1 MSELATY
8 ALERLWEDGEF
19 VLSRG
24 VRQGDS
30 TAVFVLSPALEQPV
44 PETFRRL
51 EYVYSLRH
59 ELDSDWAARPL
70 ALVRHDGR
78 PALEL
83 EDRGGNLLEERLGQ
97 PMEVPQFLRLAISVA
112 AALGRLHAQ
121 GLIHRSLRPAN
132 VYLDLVSGKARL
144 ISIYTAPRLP
154 SGRSVP
160 DSLEP
165 TDATLAYMAPEQ
177 TGRMNRSTDSR
188 SDLYA
193 YGILLYKMV
202 TGVLP
207 FAAKDSMEW
216 IHCHVAIQPV
226 PPNQRVKGVPEQISA
241 IIMKLLAKIPEE
253 RYQTA
258 AGVERD
264 LGQCLEAL
272 EPGGQ
277 IAPFPVGVHDVPDQL
292 LISEKLYGRDSE
304 IDTLLTAFERVASDG
319 TPEWFV

>member
-51 EYVYSLRH
+51 EYVYALRH

-78 PALEL
+78 PALEM

-97 PMEVPQFLRLAISVA
+97 PMEVQHFLRLAISVA
-112 AALGRLHAQ
+112 AALGRLHSQ

-132 VYLDLVSGKARL
+132 VYLDLVSGRARL
-144 ISIYTAPRLP
+144 ISIYTTPRLS

-160 DSLEP
+160 ASPEP
-165 TDATLAYMAPEQ
+165 TDATLPYMAPEQ

-216 IHCHVAIQPV
+216 IHCQS
-226 PPNQRVKGVPEQISA
+226 RSSRSRQIKESR
-241 IIMKLLAKIPEE
+241 EFRT
-253 RYQTA
+253 RYQP
-258 AGVERD
+258 
-264 LGQCLEAL
+264 L
-272 EPGGQ
+272 
-277 IAPFPVGVHDVPDQL
+277 
-292 LISEKLYGRDSE
+292 S
-304 IDTLLTAFERVASDG
+304 
-319 TPEWFV
+319 